1 MDRDNIEVTEQN
13 PYYDAKI
20 VTEPQNAPKI
30 NNKKGFGIRL
40 LALALC
46 FSLLGGIV
54 GAVGVFFGGR
64 YLTSNPTS
72 STLLVGQR
80 EPLELD
86 LTAIKSAEIMTAAEV
101 YANTSN
107 PQ

>member
-54 GAVGVFFGGR
+54 GAVR
-64 YLTSNPTS
+64 SEEHTSELQS
-72 STLLVGQR
+72 QR
-80 EPLELD
+80 
-86 LTAIKSAEIMTAAEV
+86 
-101 YANTSN
+101 
-107 PQ
+107 